1 MSRSVVDEVFARAQ
15 PKTVATGMWGGFN
28 PDMFAHLRVP
38 EGQAP
43 DGDGIAVKI
52 PATGGVGGIEL
63 TPGRYRLTNELAK
76 FLAHSSLGVWSY
88 SIGAERDDIWLELKT
103 VRYAGPNHGSDSD
116 DSEGGYPSED
126 GVVYR

>member
-1 MSRSVVDEVFARAQ
+1 MPRSVVDEVFARAR
-15 PKTVATGMWGGFN
+15 PKTVATGMWTGVG
-28 PDMFAHLRVP
+28 PDMFLHLRVP
-38 EGQAP
+38 EGEAP
-43 DGDGIAVKI
+43 DGDGIAVQI
-52 PATGGVGGIEL
+52 PYTGGVGGIQL

-88 SIGAERDDIWLELKT
+88 NIGADHDDIWLHPPT
-103 VRYAGPNHGSDSD
+103 ARYAGSNHDSDS